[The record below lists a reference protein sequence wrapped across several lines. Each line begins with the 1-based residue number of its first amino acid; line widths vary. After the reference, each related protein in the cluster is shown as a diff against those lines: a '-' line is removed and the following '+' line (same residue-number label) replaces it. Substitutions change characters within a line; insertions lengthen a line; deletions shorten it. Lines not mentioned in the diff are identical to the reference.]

1 MSDGKDLK
9 GFNET
14 KPVGSSP
21 WSTESYT
28 EAPKAAFPSTDKSSQ
43 DGAGV
48 NKGGK

>member
-21 WSTESYT
+21 WATENYT
-28 EAPKAAFPSTDKSSQ
+28 EAPAAAFPAIDVSNQASAQGPK
-43 DGAGV
+43 
-48 NKGGK
+48 